1 MKDIENAGKS
11 TIIRALCAKDAKTKY
26 FVAISHLWEN
36 MKHIK
41 PTDHFLLQPIFY
53 QGKDTRA
60 FDFSCAPTK
69 HDISTKVHND
79 AMMD

>member
-1 MKDIENAGKS
+1 MQA
-11 TIIRALCAKDAKTKY
+11 RAPLLGLYVQRMLKY
-26 FVAISHLWEN
+26 FVCISHLWEN

-60 FDFSCAPTK
+60 FYFSCAPTK
-69 HDISTKVHND
+69 HHISTKVHND